1 MGRWTDRHRARRR
14 RRRIT
19 RLGWAIFATELGECA
34 IAWGAEGL
42 TGTALPENGASSDG
56 MAGYLLARYPG
67 IGPADPPGWVD
78 AAIDR
83 IRAVLAGRSDD
94 DLADLPLDQAG
105 VSEFAQQVYRLARA
119 VPPGETTTYG
129 AIAGRL
135 GGPVVARA
143 VGRALGDNPF
153 PIVVPCHRVTAADG
167 AIGGFSAP
175 GGARTKRRML
185 LVERAGE
192 RDDPGLFGAADL
204 Y

>member
-1 MGRWTDRHRARRR
+1 MDGQAPRTPAPAADH
-14 RRRIT
+14 T
-19 RLGWAIFATELGECA
+19 LGWAIFPTELGECA

-42 TGTALPENGASSDG
+42 TGTALPEDGASSDG